1 MKRIVVLILACMLL
15 LSACGAQPK
24 PEPTPEPT
32 PEPVAGVDYAPD
44 TGTADR
50 SNLQYLSSIESS
62 RKGDWS
68 AFWIWTKGCSDD
80 SYMMFRKTFTLDADP
95 GEVTA
100 LISAVDKY
108 VFWVNGELTVLDG
121 SLKRGPTPY
130 DSYYDEVPIT
140 SLKAGEN
147 TLAVLVAF
155 NGRDGDGSIV
165 PVLKNADGDEEN
177 QAGFLFE
184 MQAGTELI
192 VSDNSWKAMRSP
204 AYKNRVTAG
213 ADYPNYKQSSML
225 AERNVYYNAQDEL
238 NGWTQPGFDDST
250 WEAAAYIAKPGQLPF
265 GELYAAGTKPVK
277 FEEPAD
283 FSNTADYLGKAL
295 SEDTTL
301 ELDLPGNRQFT
312 WLISLEAPA
321 GKKLRVYPDTYTDTD
336 DIPNF
341 KDTYITREGSQT
353 YENYPWR
360 SGSKLIIE
368 TEAGVTFTS
377 LQYRLSGYNGEQA
390 GNFSS
395 SEVLLDQLWR
405 ESLNTV
411 AICMRD
417 TFMDCPDR
425 ERGPYMGDASNQ
437 IDAVLYSYGEGGL
450 DIIRKAIL
458 NCVAWTTT
466 SNAIPSRA
474 PSTKPQ
480 EIPNQSLIF
489 MSSAYHYWLA
499 SGDRETMTAYYHAFI
514 NYLKLFETDDTG
526 FVLYRDGSWQ
536 WNDWGKNIDAEML
549 QAGIYAYALKLTQ
562 QLASDLGIPED
573 EGFLSERMTAMQNGW
588 RERYTQADGFRSS
601 GSRYVDD
608 RANAMLVLSGLAG
621 EEDYPQ
627 IIEVLANTYE
637 ASPFCEKYVLE
648 ALCLMDREDI
658 AMQRI
663 LDRYAPMLTDEY
675 DTLWEKFSEDR
686 GTVNHGWTAAP
697 LYILSRYVAGVQPTA
712 PGYETY
718 TVKPSEALD
727 SYSCTVWT
735 PRGIITV
742 IKEGDSI
749 KAEGP
754 SNGTLI
760 LPSGE
765 TSGINS

>member
-283 FSNTADYLGKAL
+283 FSNAADYLGKAL

-321 GKKLRVYPDTYTDTD
+321 GKKLTVYTDTYTDTD

-368 TEAGVTFTS
+368 AEAGVTFTS

-601 GSRYVDD
+601 GSKYVDD

-621 EEDYPQ
+621 EENYPQ

>member
-1 MKRIVVLILACMLL
+1 MKRFIAVILLLMLIL
-15 LSACGAQPK
+15 SGCGAQQAPA
-24 PEPTPEPT
+24 PTAEPT
-32 PEPVAGVDYAPD
+32 PEPVSGVDFAPD

-50 SNLQYLSSIESS
+50 SDLPYLDAIENS
-62 RKGDWS
+62 RKADWRAS
-68 AFWIWTKGCSDD
+68 WIWTKGCSDD
-80 SYMMFRKTFTLDADP
+80 SYMMFRKTFTLDTDP

-100 LISAVDKY
+100 FISAVDKY
-108 VFWVNGELTVLDG
+108 VLWVNGELTVLDG
-121 SLKRGPTPY
+121 SLKRGPTPF
-130 DSYYDEVPIT
+130 DSYYDEVT
-140 SLKAGEN
+140 LSNLKTGEN

-165 PVLKNADGDEEN
+165 PVLKNEDGDDEN

-184 MQAGTELI
+184 MQAGSELI
-192 VSDNSWKAMRSP
+192 ISDNSWKAMRSP

-238 NGWTQPGFDDST
+238 ENWWMPGFDDSA
-250 WEAAAYIAKPGQLPF
+250 WEAAYYIAKPGQLPF
-265 GELYAAGTKPVK
+265 GELYAAGTGPIR
-277 FEEPAD
+277 FEDPAD
-283 FSNTADYLGKAL
+283 FTNASEYLGKTL

-301 ELDLPGNRQFT
+301 VLDLPGNRQFT
-312 WLISLEAPA
+312 WLIGLEAPA
-321 GKKLRVYPDTYTDTD
+321 GKRLTFYTDTYTDTD
-336 DIPNF
+336 GTPNF
-341 KDTYITREGSQT
+341 KDTYVTKEGAQS

-368 TEAGVTFTS
+368 AEAGVTFTS
-377 LQYRLSGYNGEQA
+377 LQYRLSGYNGDQT
-390 GNFSS
+390 GSFSS
-395 SEVLLDQLWR
+395 SDASLDQLWQ

-437 IDAVLYSYGEGGL
+437 IDALLYAYGEGSFEM
-450 DIIRKAIL
+450 IRKAIL
-458 NCVAWTTT
+458 SCVAWTTS

-499 SGDRETMTAYYHAFI
+499 SGDRETMTAYYRAFI
-514 NYLKLFETDDTG
+514 NYLKLFETDENG

-536 WNDWGKNIDAEML
+536 WNDWGSKIDTEML
-549 QAGIYAYALKLTQ
+549 QAGIYTYALKLTR
-562 QLASDLGIPED
+562 QLAADLGITED
-573 EGFLSERMTAMQNGW
+573 DAFLTERMTAMQNGW
-588 RERYTQADGFRSS
+588 REHYTQEDGFRSA
-601 GSRYVDD
+601 GSKYVDD

-621 EEDYPQ
+621 EEDYSQ
-627 IIEVLANTYE
+627 ITEVLANTYE

-648 ALCLMDREDI
+648 ALCLMDREDL
-658 AMQRI
+658 ALQRI
-663 LDRYAPMLTDEY
+663 LARYAPMLTDEY
-675 DTLWEKFSEDR
+675 DTLWEKFTEDR

-697 LYILSRYVAGVQPTA
+697 LYILSKYVAGVQPTA
-712 PGYETY
+712 AGFESYQI
-718 TVKPSEALD
+718 VPSDALD

-735 PRGIITV
+735 PKGNITV
-742 IKEGDSI
+742 TKEGENI
-749 KAEGP
+749 TANGP
-754 SNGTLI
+754 TGGTLLLQDGKTVSI
-760 LPSGE
+760 GE
-765 TSGINS
+765 

>member
-1 MKRIVVLILACMLL
+1 MKRFIAVILLLMLIL
-15 LSACGAQPK
+15 SGCGAQQAPA
-24 PEPTPEPT
+24 PTADPT
-32 PEPVAGVDYAPD
+32 PEPVAGVDFPAD

-50 SNLQYLSSIESS
+50 SDLPYLGAIENS
-62 RKGDWS
+62 RKADWHAS
-68 AFWIWTKGCSDD
+68 WIWTKGCSDD
-80 SYMMFRKTFTLDADP
+80 SYMMLRKTFTLDTDP

-100 LISAVDKY
+100 FISAVDKY
-108 VFWVNGELTVLDG
+108 VLWVNGELTVLDG

-130 DSYYDEVPIT
+130 DSYYDEVT
-140 SLKAGEN
+140 LSNLKAGEN
-147 TLAVLVAF
+147 SLAVLVTF

-165 PVLKNADGDEEN
+165 PVLKNADGDDEN

-184 MQAGTELI
+184 MQAGSELI
-192 VSDNSWKAMRSP
+192 ISDNSWKAMRSP

-238 NGWTQPGFDDST
+238 ENWRMPGFDDSA
-250 WEAAAYIAKPGQLPF
+250 WEAACYIAKPGQLPF
-265 GELYAAGTKPVK
+265 GELYAAGIKPIR

-283 FSNTADYLGKAL
+283 FANAADYLGKTL

-301 ELDLPGNRQFT
+301 VLNLPGNRQLT
-312 WLISLEAPA
+312 WLIALEAPA
-321 GKKLRVYPDTYTDTD
+321 GKKLTVYTDTYTDTD
-336 DIPNF
+336 GTPNF
-341 KDTYITREGSQT
+341 KDTYITKEGAQS

-368 TEAGVTFTS
+368 AEAGVTFTS
-377 LQYRLSGYNGEQA
+377 LQYRLSGYNGDQT
-390 GNFSS
+390 GSFSS
-395 SEVLLDQLWR
+395 SDEALDQLWQ

-437 IDAVLYSYGEGGL
+437 IDAMLYSYGEGSFEM
-450 DIIRKAIL
+450 IRKAIL
-458 NCVAWTTT
+458 NCVAWTTS

-514 NYLKLFETDDTG
+514 NYLKLFETDENG

-536 WNDWGKNIDAEML
+536 WNDWGSKIDTEML

-562 QLASDLGIPED
+562 QLAADLGITED
-573 EGFLSERMTAMQNGW
+573 DAFLAERITAMQNGW
-588 RERYTQADGFRSS
+588 RERYTQEDGFRSA
-601 GSRYVDD
+601 GSKYVDD

-621 EEDYPQ
+621 EEDYAQ
-627 IIEVLANTYE
+627 ITEVLANTYE

-648 ALCLMDREDI
+648 ALCRMSKENLAI
-658 AMQRI
+658 QRV
-663 LDRYAPMLTDEY
+663 LNRYAPMLSDEY

-697 LYILSRYVAGVQPTA
+697 LYILSKYVAGVQPTA
-712 PGYETY
+712 PGYESYVVAPSDALESY
-718 TVKPSEALD
+718 T
-727 SYSCTVWT
+727 CTVWT
-735 PRGIITV
+735 PRGNITV
-742 IKEGDSI
+742 TKDGDSVT
-749 KAEGP
+749 AEGP
-754 SNGTLI
+754 SGGTLL

-765 TSGINS
+765 TAIIGE

>member
-283 FSNTADYLGKAL
+283 FSNAADYLGKAL

-321 GKKLRVYPDTYTDTD
+321 GKKLTVYTDTYTDTD

-368 TEAGVTFTS
+368 AEAGVTFTS

-601 GSRYVDD
+601 GSKYVDD

-621 EEDYPQ
+621 EDDYPQ

-712 PGYETY
+712 PGYESY
-718 TVKPSEALD
+718 TVTPSDALD
-727 SYSCTVWT
+727 SYTCTVWT
-735 PRGIITV
+735 PRGNITV

-760 LPSGE
+760 LLSGE
-765 TSGINS
+765 TSGVNS

>member
-238 NGWTQPGFDDST
+238 NGWTQPGFDDSA

-283 FSNTADYLGKAL
+283 FSNAADYLGKAL

-321 GKKLRVYPDTYTDTD
+321 GKKLTVYTDTYTDTEGT
-336 DIPNF
+336 PNF
-341 KDTYITREGSQT
+341 KDTYLTREGAQT

-368 TEAGVTFTS
+368 AEAGVIFTS

-390 GNFSS
+390 GGFDSS
-395 SEVLLDQLWR
+395 DASLNQLWQ

-437 IDAVLYSYGEGGL
+437 IDAVLYSYDEGGL

-458 NCVAWTTT
+458 SCVAWTTT
-466 SNAIPSRA
+466 SDTIPSRA

-549 QAGIYAYALKLTQ
+549 QAGIYAYALRLTQ

-588 RERYTQADGFRSS
+588 RERYTQADGFRSA

-621 EEDYPQ
+621 EDDYPQ

-658 AMQRI
+658 ALQRI

-735 PRGIITV
+735 PRGNITV
-742 IKEGDSI
+742 TKDGDGI
-749 KAEGP
+749 KADGP

-760 LPSGE
+760 LSSGE
-765 TSGINS
+765 TKEIGA

>member
-283 FSNTADYLGKAL
+283 FSNAADYLGKAL
-295 SEDTTL
+295 SENTTL

-321 GKKLRVYPDTYTDTD
+321 GKKLTVYTDTYTDTD

-368 TEAGVTFTS
+368 AEAGVTFTS

-588 RERYTQADGFRSS
+588 RERYTQADGFRSA
-601 GSRYVDD
+601 GSKYVDD

-760 LPSGE
+760 LSSSE
-765 TSGINS
+765 TKEIGA

>member
-283 FSNTADYLGKAL
+283 FSNAADYLGKAL

-321 GKKLRVYPDTYTDTD
+321 GKKLTVYTDTYTDTD

-573 EGFLSERMTAMQNGW
+573 EAFLTERMTAMQNGW
-588 RERYTQADGFRSS
+588 RERFTQADGFRSA
-601 GSRYVDD
+601 GSKYVDD

-621 EEDYPQ
+621 EENYPQ

-735 PRGIITV
+735 PRGNITV
-742 IKEGDSI
+742 IKEGDTI

>member
-1 MKRIVVLILACMLL
+1 MKRIVGLMLVCMLL

-32 PEPVAGVDYAPD
+32 PEPVAGVDFAPD

-50 SNLQYLSSIESS
+50 SSLPYLSAIESS
-62 RKGDWS
+62 RKADWQAS
-68 AFWIWTKGCSDD
+68 WIWTKGCSDD
-80 SYMMFRKTFTLDADP
+80 SYMMFRKTFTLDAEP
-95 GEVTA
+95 GEATA
-100 LISAVDKY
+100 WISAVDKY
-108 VFWVNGELTVLDG
+108 VLWVNGELTVLDG

-130 DSYYDEVPIT
+130 DSYFDEVVIPN
-140 SLKAGEN
+140 LKAGEN

-165 PVLKNADGDEEN
+165 PVLKNEDGDEEN

-184 MQAGTELI
+184 MQVGSERI

-225 AERNVYYNAQDEL
+225 AERNVYYSAQDEL
-238 NGWTQPGFDDST
+238 DGWTQPGFDDT
-250 WEAAAYIAKPGQLPF
+250 AWEAAAYIAKPGQLPF
-265 GELYAAGTKPVK
+265 GELYAAGTKPVR
-277 FEEPAD
+277 FDEPAD
-283 FSNTADYLGKAL
+283 FLNAADYLGTAL
-295 SEDTTL
+295 SADTTL
-301 ELDLPGNRQFT
+301 VLDLPGNRQFT
-312 WLISLEAPA
+312 WLISLDAPA
-321 GKKLRVYPDTYTDTD
+321 GKKLTVYTDTYTDTD
-336 DIPNF
+336 GTPNF
-341 KDTYITREGSQT
+341 KDTYITKEGPQT

-368 TEAGVTFTS
+368 TEAGITFTS
-377 LQYRLSGYNGEQA
+377 LQYRLSGYNGEQT
-390 GNFSS
+390 GGFSS
-395 SEVLLDQLWR
+395 SDASLDQLWQ

-437 IDAVLYSYGEGGL
+437 IDALLYSYGEGSL
-450 DIIRKAIL
+450 EMIRKAIL
-458 NCVAWTTT
+458 SCVAWTTD

-499 SGDRETMTAYYHAFI
+499 SGDRETMTAYYNAFI
-514 NYLKLFETDDTG
+514 NYLKLFETDENG
-526 FVLYRDGSWQ
+526 FVLYRNGSWQ
-536 WNDWGKNIDAEML
+536 WNDWGSKIDQDML
-549 QAGIYAYALKLTQ
+549 QAGIYTYALKLTQ
-562 QLASDLGIPED
+562 QLAADLGITED
-573 EGFLSERMTAMQNGW
+573 DAFLAERMAAMQNNW
-588 RERYTQADGFRSS
+588 RERYTQEDGFRSAES
-601 GSRYVDD
+601 KYVDD

-621 EEDYPQ
+621 EEDYAQ
-627 IIEVLANTYE
+627 ITDVLANTYE

-648 ALCLMDREDI
+648 ALCLMGREDL
-658 AMQRI
+658 ALQRI
-663 LDRYAPMLTDEY
+663 LARYAPMLTDEY

-686 GTVNHGWTAAP
+686 GTVNHGWSAAP
-697 LYILSRYVAGVQPTA
+697 LYILSKYVAGVQPSA
-712 PGYETY
+712 PGYESY
-718 TVKPSEALD
+718 TVAPSDALE
-727 SYSCTVWT
+727 SYTCTVWT
-735 PRGIITV
+735 PRGNITV
-742 IKEGDSI
+742 MKDGDTV

-754 SNGTLI
+754 SGGTLI
-760 LPSGE
+760 LPTGE
-765 TSGINS
+765 TREIGA

>member
-283 FSNTADYLGKAL
+283 FSNAADYLGKAL

-321 GKKLRVYPDTYTDTD
+321 GKKLTVYTDTYTDTEGT
-336 DIPNF
+336 PNF
-341 KDTYITREGSQT
+341 KDTYLTREGAQT
-353 YENYPWR
+353 YANYPWR

-368 TEAGVTFTS
+368 AEAGVTFTS
-377 LQYRLSGYNGEQA
+377 LQYRMSGYNGEQA

-549 QAGIYAYALKLTQ
+549 QAGIYAYALRLTQ

-588 RERYTQADGFRSS
+588 RERFTQADGFRSA
-601 GSRYVDD
+601 GSKYVDD

-627 IIEVLANTYE
+627 IIEVLANTCE

-648 ALCLMDREDI
+648 ALCLMNREDI
-658 AMQRI
+658 ALQRI

-735 PRGIITV
+735 PRGNITV
-742 IKEGDSI
+742 TKDGDGI
-749 KAEGP
+749 KADGP

-760 LPSGE
+760 LSSGE
-765 TSGINS
+765 TKEIGA

>member
-15 LSACGAQPK
+15 LSACGAQPM

-265 GELYAAGTKPVK
+265 GELYAAGTKPIK

-283 FSNTADYLGKAL
+283 FSNAADYLGKAL
-295 SEDTTL
+295 SENTTL

-312 WLISLEAPA
+312 WVISLEAPA
-321 GKKLRVYPDTYTDTD
+321 GKKLTVYTDTYTDTD

-368 TEAGVTFTS
+368 AEAGVTFTS

-390 GNFSS
+390 GGFDSS
-395 SEVLLDQLWR
+395 DASLNQLWR

-450 DIIRKAIL
+450 DLIRKAIL

-480 EIPNQSLIF
+480 EIPNQSLII

-573 EGFLSERMTAMQNGW
+573 EAFLTERMTAMQNGW
-588 RERYTQADGFRSS
+588 RERYTQADGFRSA
-601 GSRYVDD
+601 GSKYVDD

-621 EEDYPQ
+621 EDDYPQ

-712 PGYETY
+712 PGYESY
-718 TVKPSEALD
+718 TVTPSDALD
-727 SYSCTVWT
+727 SYTCTVWT
-735 PRGIITV
+735 PRGNITV

-754 SNGTLI
+754 SNGKLI
-760 LPSGE
+760 LLSGE
-765 TSGINS
+765 TSGVNS

>member
-1 MKRIVVLILACMLL
+1 MKRFIAIILLLMLIL
-15 LSACGAQPK
+15 SGCGAQPA
-24 PEPTPEPT
+24 PAPTPEPT
-32 PEPVAGVDYAPD
+32 PEPVAGLDFAPD
-44 TGTADR
+44 TGAADR
-50 SNLQYLSSIESS
+50 SDLLYLDAIENS
-62 RKGDWS
+62 RKADWHAS
-68 AFWIWTKGCSDD
+68 WIWTKGCSDD
-80 SYMMFRKTFTLDADP
+80 SYMMFRKTFTLDTEP

-100 LISAVDKY
+100 FISAVDKY
-108 VFWVNGELTVLDG
+108 VLWVNGELTVLDG
-121 SLKRGPTPY
+121 SLKRGPTPF
-130 DSYYDEVPIT
+130 DSYYDEVT
-140 SLKAGEN
+140 LSNLKAGEN

-165 PVLKNADGDEEN
+165 PVLKNADGDDEN

-184 MQAGTELI
+184 MQAGSELI
-192 VSDNSWKAMRSP
+192 ISDNSWKAMRSP

-238 NGWTQPGFDDST
+238 ENWRMPGFDDSA
-250 WEAAAYIAKPGQLPF
+250 WEAACYIAKPGQLPF
-265 GELYAAGTKPVK
+265 GELYAAGIKPIR

-283 FSNTADYLGKAL
+283 FANAADYLGKTL

-301 ELDLPGNRQFT
+301 VLNLPGNRQLT
-312 WLISLEAPA
+312 WLIALEAPA
-321 GKKLRVYPDTYTDTD
+321 GKKLTVYTDTYTDTD
-336 DIPNF
+336 GTPNF
-341 KDTYITREGSQT
+341 KDTYITKEGAQS

-368 TEAGVTFTS
+368 AEAGVTFTS
-377 LQYRLSGYNGEQA
+377 LQYRLSGYNGDQT
-390 GNFSS
+390 GSFSS
-395 SEVLLDQLWR
+395 SDEALDQLWQ

-437 IDAVLYSYGEGGL
+437 IDAMLYSYGEGSFEM
-450 DIIRKAIL
+450 IRKAIL
-458 NCVAWTTT
+458 NCVAWTTS

-514 NYLKLFETDDTG
+514 NYLKLFETDENG

-536 WNDWGKNIDAEML
+536 WNDWGSKIDAEML

-562 QLASDLGIPED
+562 QLAADLGISND
-573 EGFLSERMTAMQNGW
+573 EAFLTERLTAMQNGW
-588 RERYTQADGFRSS
+588 RERYTQEDGFRSA
-601 GSRYVDD
+601 GSKYVDD
-608 RANAMLVLSGLAG
+608 RANAMLILSGLAG
-621 EEDYPQ
+621 EEDYAQ
-627 IIEVLANTYE
+627 ITEVFANTYE

-648 ALCLMDREDI
+648 ALCLMDREDL
-658 AMQRI
+658 ALQRI
-663 LDRYAPMLTDEY
+663 LDRYALMLSDEY

-697 LYILSRYVAGVQPTA
+697 LYILSKYIAGVQPAA
-712 PGYETY
+712 PGYESY
-718 TVKPSEALD
+718 TVAPSDALE
-727 SYSCTVWT
+727 SYYCTVWT
-735 PRGIITV
+735 PRGNITV
-742 IKEGDSI
+742 TKDGDSVT
-749 KAEGP
+749 AEGP
-754 SNGTLI
+754 SGGTLL
-760 LPSGE
+760 LPDGKTVSIGE
-765 TSGINS
+765 